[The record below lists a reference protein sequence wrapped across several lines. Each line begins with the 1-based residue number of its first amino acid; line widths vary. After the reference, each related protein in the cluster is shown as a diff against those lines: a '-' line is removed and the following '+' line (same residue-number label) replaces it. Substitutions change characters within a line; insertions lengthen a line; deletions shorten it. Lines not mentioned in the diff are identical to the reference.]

1 MLTLSRKGRFDP
13 DWRSSSWSPDTG
25 PRTTAP
31 VPCADDVVGVARLSS
46 AATIAIVPGQLDRL
60 REDDRCCG
68 SLGERRK
75 TMSRKFRST
84 PSDHGRTLP
93 ILPHGRAASPR
104 VSPANSDRWN
114 SKLDNHAECC
124 TPRPFEGHPH
134 FAISRASIEV
144 MQLDPLP
151 GTEGT

>member
-1 MLTLSRKGRFDP
+1 CTVTRKGRLDRGLGS
-13 DWRSSSWSPDTG
+13 WLWSPDTG

-31 VPCADDVVGVARLSS
+31 VPCAADVVGVARLSS

-60 REDDRCCG
+60 REDGRCCG

-93 ILPHGRAASPR
+93 ILPHGRA
-104 VSPANSDRWN
+104 
-114 SKLDNHAECC
+114 
-124 TPRPFEGHPH
+124 
-134 FAISRASIEV
+134 
-144 MQLDPLP
+144 
-151 GTEGT
+151 